1 MNELGEL
8 LGQAAEELSP
18 TETLDDLGLA
28 RVVRSVRRRR
38 VQRHT
43 MESVVGVA
51 AAGAGA
57 VYLIPAQA
65 AVPTTPAA
73 ATPTTDSTV

>member
-28 RVVRSVRRRR
+28 RMRALRAPASGAAAHDGVGRRRCRRRR
-38 VQRHT
+38 RRDRGLGRT
-43 MESVVGVA
+43 
-51 AAGAGA
+51 
-57 VYLIPAQA
+57 
-65 AVPTTPAA
+65 
-73 ATPTTDSTV
+73 